1 MRPSDA
7 GAGAVWRKS
16 VRSGSNYGCV
26 ETARLSAERI
36 GVRDSKDVAAS
47 PVLSFSSN
55 AWRSFVGE
63 VKAGSLDVD

>member
-1 MRPSDA
+1 MHPSDA
-7 GAGAVWRKS
+7 DCRAVWRKS

-47 PVLSFSSN
+47 PVLSFAPS
-55 AWRSFVGE
+55 AWRVFVGE
-63 VKAGSLDVD
+63 VKAGKLDVG